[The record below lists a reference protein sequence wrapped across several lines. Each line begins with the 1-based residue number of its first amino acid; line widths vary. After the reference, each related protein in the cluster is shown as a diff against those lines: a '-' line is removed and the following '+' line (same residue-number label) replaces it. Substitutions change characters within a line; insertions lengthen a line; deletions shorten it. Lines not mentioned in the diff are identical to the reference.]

1 MDQSDS
7 LSQFLLT
14 DRVIVV
20 TGGTGVLG
28 GFFASALASA
38 GAKVAVLGRNKDKA
52 ARKVQEINGQGG
64 EAMEVIADVLDE
76 KQVTAAKNE
85 VLQKWGKIDGLINAA
100 GGNVPES
107 VVSPDQDLFS
117 VKVDDIKK
125 AADLNIYGT
134 VIPTHI
140 FGQEMAKNKKG
151 VILNISSLAAQRP
164 LTRVVGYTL
173 AKAAIQAYTQWM
185 AVEMAQRYGDG
196 IRVNALAPGVFLTV
210 QNKNLLI
217 KPDGSYSDRTMQFIN
232 NTPFRRLGDPEEL
245 TGTVIWLMSDA
256 SKFVNGEVVL
266 VDGGFNAYSGV

>member
-1 MDQSDS
+1 MNQTNALKQFS
-7 LSQFLLT
+7 LK

-28 GFFASALASA
+28 GFFCSALASA
-38 GAKVAVLGRNKDKA
+38 GAKVAVLGRNKTKA
-52 ARKVQEINGQGG
+52 EERAREITGQGG
-64 EAMEVIADVLDE
+64 EAMAVIADVLIESEVAQAKD
-76 KQVTAAKNE
+76 QVLE
-85 VLQKWGKIDGLINAA
+85 KWGRLDGLINAA

-117 VKVDDIKK
+117 VKVADIKK

-140 FGQEMAKNKKG
+140 FGEEMAKNKKG

-164 LTRVVGYTL
+164 LTRVVGYTM
-173 AKAAIQAYTQWM
+173 AKAAIQSYTQWM
-185 AVEMAQRYGDG
+185 AIEMAQRYGDG

-210 QNKNLLI
+210 QNKNLLTNA
-217 KPDGSYSDRTMQFIN
+217 DGSYNDRTQSFIR
-232 NTPFRRLGDPEEL
+232 NTPFGRLGDPEEL
-245 TGTVIWLMSDA
+245 TGAVIWLMSDA